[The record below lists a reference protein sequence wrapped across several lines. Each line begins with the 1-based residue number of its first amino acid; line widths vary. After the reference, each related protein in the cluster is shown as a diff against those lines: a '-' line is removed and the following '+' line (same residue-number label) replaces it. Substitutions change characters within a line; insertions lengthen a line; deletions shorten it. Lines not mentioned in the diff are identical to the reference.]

1 MNLHCPRYFLR
12 AIVVAAICLAANHLS
27 AEVPQQVRFNR
38 DVRPIM
44 SDTCF
49 KCHGPGTRKS
59 GLRLDL
65 PDEAMKPAES
75 GTTPIVPGQPEKS
88 EAVRRVFAA
97 DESEVMPPPEAHKSL
112 TPEQKETF
120 KRWVEQGAVYEKH
133 WSFEPPVQSPA
144 PQVDD
149 RAINVRNPIDAFVIE
164 RLQRDGLSMSP
175 EADRETLI
183 RRVSFA
189 LTGLPPTLEE
199 LDRYLADASPAA
211 YEKMVDCYL
220 ASPRFGEELARHW
233 LDLARYADTHG
244 LHLDNERQMW
254 PYRDWVVRAFN
265 QNMPFDQFTVE
276 QLAGDLLPQ
285 MGHGQETGPNPQE
298 IGPNA
303 QEKGPN
309 AQETGAKREQLVATG
324 FIRCNV
330 STSEG
335 GSIAE
340 EWVFRNALDR
350 TTTMA
355 EAWMGLTAG
364 CCVCHDHKFDPI
376 STKEYYSL
384 YAFFHSAADPPL
396 DGNALLT
403 APTLKLASPADERK
417 LADYDGQIAA
427 LQKQVDE
434 KAAGIAYVDPAS
446 VEPRPAAEVV
456 EQVWFDDDFPP
467 GGRVFA
473 SPGQPTQYVTAADGR
488 VMSGGR
494 ALKRVDQGLAQD
506 VCEGVPPLEIP
517 ANGKLFAHVWIE
529 AADPPKSLMLQY
541 FKGGWLHRA
550 VWGEYDAI
558 QWGRA
563 GTTERVHVGPLPEAG
578 KWVRLEVE
586 AKTVGLNT
594 GDQVTGFAFT
604 QFGGTVFWDKAGV
617 AGQSDPASDPR
628 RSLLAW
634 WKQQTGKDTP
644 GAPPEINQLVKAGPD
659 KKPSPEQE
667 KKIRDYY
674 LQAVCADTKPQ
685 FEPLTKELASVK
697 QARETFD
704 KSIPSTFIFRDLPQP
719 RESFV
724 MLRGQYN
731 KPGDKVEP
739 GVPAV
744 LPPLAKDDAARRANR
759 LDLARWLVSPEHPLT
774 ARVAANRLW
783 QQMFG
788 VGLVKT
794 SYDFGSQ
801 GELPSHPELL
811 DWLAVWYREN
821 GWDTKALLR
830 LMVTSATF
838 RQSSHVTS
846 ELWKRDPENR
856 LYARGPRLRL
866 DAEQLRDNALFVSGL
881 LNPAMGGKGAR
892 PYQPPNI
899 WEPVGFVGSNT
910 SRYEQDHG
918 AALYRRSLYTFFKR
932 TAPPPFMANFD
943 APNRES
949 FCTRRE
955 RTDTPLQ
962 ALQLMNDVQHFEAAR
977 ALAERILAEGSGTA
991 AERIAYGYR
1000 LVLSRRPAADE
1011 LAVVEDLLRKE
1022 LTRYQQNA
1030 EAARQAVRNGEST
1043 PKAGLAEPELAAYTL
1058 VANLLLNLDETLTR
1072 N

>member
-1 MNLHCPRYFLR
+1 MKVIRLL
-12 AIVVAAICLAANHLS
+12 AVIVAAVLLDIPLF
-27 AEVPQQVRFNR
+27 AETPAPVRYNR
-38 DVRPIM
+38 DIRPIM

-49 KCHGPGTRKS
+49 KCHGPGTRKAN
-59 GLRLDL
+59 LRLDL
-65 PDEAMKPAES
+65 RDEAIKPAES
-75 GTTPIVPGQPEKS
+75 GATPIVPGKPDQS

-97 DESEVMPPPEAHKSL
+97 DEGEIMPPPEAHKQL

-120 KRWVEQGAVYEKH
+120 KRWIEQGAEYEKH
-133 WSFEPPVQSPA
+133 WSFEPPAKPPV
-144 PQVDD
+144 PQVADD
-149 RAINVRNPIDAFVIE
+149 GARFQNPIDAFIAQ
-164 RLQRDGLSMSP
+164 RLSRDGLSLAP
-175 EADRETLI
+175 GADRETLI

-189 LTGLPPTLEE
+189 LTGLPPTL
-199 LDRYLADASPAA
+199 DDIVCFLADTSPDA
-211 YEKMVDCYL
+211 YEKMVDRNL

-254 PYRDWVVRAFN
+254 PFRDWVVRAFN
-265 QNMPFDQFTVE
+265 DNMPFDKFTIE
-276 QLAGDLLPQ
+276 QLAGDLMPQ
-285 MGHGQETGPNPQE
+285 AT
-298 IGPNA
+298 
-303 QEKGPN
+303 
-309 AQETGAKREQLVATG
+309 RDQLVATG

-355 EAWMGLTAG
+355 ETWMGLTAG
-364 CCVCHDHKFDPI
+364 CAVCHDHKFDPI
-376 STKEYYSL
+376 SAKEYYSL

-403 APTLKLASPADERK
+403 GPTIKLASAEDERK
-417 LADYDGQIAA
+417 LAEFDAKIAA
-427 LQKQVDE
+427 IQKQVDE
-434 KAAGIAYVDPAS
+434 KSAALAYVDPAG
-446 VEPRPAAEVV
+446 VEPRPAADVI

-473 SPGQPTQYVTAADGR
+473 SPGQPTQYVTAAEGR
-488 VMSGGR
+488 VLSGGR
-494 ALKRVDQGLAQD
+494 ALKRADKGLAQD
-506 VCEGVPPLEIP
+506 VCEGSPPLEIP
-517 ANGKLFAHVWIE
+517 AGGKLFAHVWFD
-529 AADPPKSLMLQY
+529 AQDPPKALMLQY

-550 VWGEYDAI
+550 VWGDYEAI

-563 GTTERVHVGPLPEAG
+563 GTTERVLVGPLPEPG
-578 KWVRLEVE
+578 KWSRLEVD
-586 AKTVGLNT
+586 AGAVGLNA
-594 GDQVTGFAFT
+594 GDKVTGLAFT

-617 AGQSDPASDPR
+617 AGGSDPAVDPR

-634 WKQQTGKDTP
+634 WKQQAGKDTP
-644 GAPPEINQLVKAGPD
+644 GAPPEVNALVKAGPD
-659 KKPSPEQE
+659 KKPAAEQE
-667 KKIRDYY
+667 KKVRDYY
-674 LQAVCADTKPQ
+674 LQTVCIGTRPL
-685 FEPLTKELASVK
+685 FESLSKELSATR
-697 QARETFD
+697 QGREAFD
-704 KSIPSTFIFRDLPQP
+704 KNIPSTFIFRDLPQP

-731 KPGDKVEP
+731 KPGDKVLPDVP
-739 GVPAV
+739 GV
-744 LPPLAKDDAARRANR
+744 LPPLVKDDAARRANR
-759 LDLARWLVSPEHPLT
+759 LDLARWLVSPAHPLT

-811 DWLAVWYREN
+811 DWLAVWYRES

-830 LMVTSATF
+830 LLVTSATF
-838 RQSSHVTS
+838 RQSSKMTPES
-846 ELWKRDPENR
+846 WKHDPENR
-856 LYARGPRLRL
+856 LYARGQRLRL

-881 LNPAMGGKGAR
+881 LNPAMGGQGVK

-918 AALYRRSLYTFFKR
+918 PALYRRSLYTFFKR

-955 RTDTPLQ
+955 HTDTPLQ

-977 ALAERILAEGSGTA
+977 ALAERLLTEGGATA

-1011 LAVVEDLLRKE
+1011 AAVVEELLQKE
-1022 LTRYQQNA
+1022 LARYQQNA
-1030 EAARQAVRNGEST
+1030 EAAKQAIRNGESQ
-1043 PKAGLAEPELAAYTL
+1043 PRAGLAESEVAAYTL